1 MLLSCV
7 TDESSLVR
15 FLSVLL
21 GRCYVLVSVVI
32 AATTLC
38 ASRSGRLVPLA
49 LSLKRSFVQG
59 VARTSRFCS
68 FALTFA
74 P

>member
-1 MLLSCV
+1 MCLLSVV
-7 TDESSLVR
+7 T
-15 FLSVLL
+15 
-21 GRCYVLVSVVI
+21 

-59 VARTSRFCS
+59 VGKDE
-68 FALTFA
+68 TFW
-74 P
+74 